1 MKTIIKLACPD
12 CGHKFRWPGDEPFPD
27 FCPKNGCSLSVPDP
41 AFVPSR
47 LNTVS
52 AQTVANDWVYRKMEH
67 DSGQRADA
75 AIPMIERQL
84 VEAGVPVA
92 EAQRQAVARANDIRI
107 TNMRDN
113 IREGEAAAMP
123 VSNVVTHI
131 ADAMKEA
138 VGFSYF
144 QQGIGTAASGPAP
157 VNESG
162 AKALGAI
169 QAANGGPRPSAA
181 PATVAG
187 MAGGFGKVG

>member
-1 MKTIIKLACPD
+1 MKTVVKLACPD

-27 FCPKNGCSLSVPDP
+27 FCPKNGCALSVPDP
-41 AFVPSR
+41 DFVPSR

-52 AQTVANDWVYRKMEH
+52 HQTTVNDMVFRQYEA
-67 DSGQRADA
+67 DSIARAEA
-75 AIPMIERQL
+75 AVPMIERQL

-92 EAQRQAVARANDIRI
+92 EAQRQAVARANDIKV
-107 TNMRDN
+107 TNLRDH
-113 IREGEAAAMP
+113 IREGETAGIP

-138 VGFSYF
+138 VGFNYF
-144 QQGIGTAASGPAP
+144 QQGVGTAASGPAP

-169 QAANGGPRPSAA
+169 QATTGGGRQSA